1 MALDKI
7 RLTAE
12 TEPQVKKR
20 LLNFLN
26 TICWGEYPKASIDR
40 SFFFYQMLQCLV
52 SDGYDIS
59 CYHAFEFVEFVFN
72 VYCNMMIQ
80 KAKNIGE

>member
-1 MALDKI
+1 MDKI
-7 RLTAE
+7 RLTVE
-12 TEPQVKKR
+12 TEPQAKKL

-26 TICWGEYPKASIDR
+26 DICLGEYPKEIVFR
-40 SFFFYQMLQCLV
+40 SFYFYQMLQCLV
-52 SDGYDIS
+52 SDDYDIS
-59 CYHAFEFVEFVFN
+59 CYHAFEFVEDVFN